1 LPVSKTLI
9 KEPHMVPMKA
19 LVGFSLPDGA
29 AAAGAPFNAAD
40 AKAANRL
47 ETAGV
52 AERVK
57 AGAKATKPD
66 DGPK

>member
-1 LPVSKTLI
+1 MI
-9 KEPHMVPMKA
+9 PMKA

-40 AKAANRL
+40 TKAADRL
-47 ETAGV
+47 EAAGV

-57 AGAKATKPD
+57 AGAKAESKASA
-66 DGPK
+66 KN

>member
-1 LPVSKTLI
+1 
-9 KEPHMVPMKA
+9 MVPMKA

-40 AKAANRL
+40 AKAADRL
-47 ETAGV
+47 EAAGV

-57 AGAKATKPD
+57 GDAQPKARNVKAA
-66 DGPK
+66 